1 MIADDEVAQQRK
13 LPGWKQRMEIDARER
28 RRAIWRTLREEGGYW
43 SVQELIKHMRE
54 IDPDGGHWN
63 RLVTRALH
71 RLHREGCVVSKPD
84 RYGTETYGVT
94 TLCWEPE

>member
-1 MIADDEVAQQRK
+1 MSTSDAIERNKK
-13 LPGWKQRMEIDARER
+13 LPGWKQRMAIDARER

-54 IDPDGGHWN
+54 IDPDGGHWT
-63 RLVTRALH
+63 RYVTRALNK
-71 RLHREGCVVSKPD
+71 LKSDGCVVSKPD

-94 TLCWEPE
+94 TLCAEPE